1 MTKFEI
7 KATCNG
13 KDYNIDFEVPKDIK
27 QEEWDQFSKLLK
39 MACQQIGK

>member
-7 KATCNG
+7 KATSNG
-13 KDYNIDFEVPKDIK
+13 KDYNLDFEVPKAIK
-27 QEEWDQFSKLLK
+27 QEDRDQFSKLLK

>member
-13 KDYNIDFEVPKDIK
+13 KDYNIDFEVPKDRK
-27 QEEWDQFSKLLK
+27 SVV
-39 MACQQIGK
+39 